1 MASRRRT
8 IAKLPLTKGE
18 GHVIDIDISYC
29 EGGIDYGTYRQK
41 PRGYYLSVSPIE
53 EGYSASG
60 TKFTAFGLFSGLT
73 QLIEPANR
81 FSQKKLDTLVAPQ
94 DVIDTLVAKVLDK
107 NGLELVEEK

>member
-1 MASRRRT
+1 MASRRKT
-8 IAKLPLTKGE
+8 VAKLPLTKGE
-18 GHVIDIDISYC
+18 GHVLDIDISYC

-60 TKFTAFGLFSGLT
+60 MKFTAFSLFSGLT

-107 NGLELVEEK
+107 NGLELKEVI